1 VAFSI
6 IELTMAEQEIIKKY
20 LGNDVSLHR

>member
-1 VAFSI
+1 VAFSS

-20 LGNDVSLHR
+20 LDNDVSLHR